1 MPHPVTWFEI
11 SSPDHEKLRGFY
23 AELFGWALTPLPEME
38 YALVDTGAALG
49 GGITAVENDV
59 VIYVEVPDLAA
70 AVGRAE
76 ELGGRVVVPVTEIPD
91 MVTFAQIA
99 DPAGNTV
106 GLVLAADASGGNER
120 PPSKFVVFYEPGED
134 TARLAPI
141 HMAAHETWMEQL
153 RADGDLLAIGTFA
166 DPLVDGAMTV
176 LRSRE
181 AAQRFVEGD
190 PFVTEG
196 VVAGWHVKEWKEIYL
211 R

>member
-1 MPHPVTWFEI
+1 
-11 SSPDHEKLRGFY
+11 
-23 AELFGWALTPLPEME
+23 
-38 YALVDTGAALG
+38 
-49 GGITAVENDV
+49 
-59 VIYVEVPDLAA
+59 
-70 AVGRAE
+70 
-76 ELGGRVVVPVTEIPD
+76 
-91 MVTFAQIA
+91 
-99 DPAGNTV
+99 
-106 GLVLAADASGGNER
+106 
-120 PPSKFVVFYEPGED
+120 
-134 TARLAPI
+134 
-141 HMAAHETWMEQL
+141 MAAHETWMEQL